1 MNLNELRT
9 LVDYHYWARDRLMQA
24 VEQLTPEQLSLPIAS
39 SFPSVRDTLVHLWGA
54 EVIWL
59 GRWGGHSPTSCP
71 PATTS
76 PISRR
81 SLAHGSEEEAG
92 FARCSSVSART
103 ASSERWNTACSIGK
117 AYVQPFWQM
126 LLHLVNHGSYH
137 RGQVTTML
145 RQLGVQPPKQMDFS
159 AFCRENTAA
168 RRRTIRRI
176 VTRLLL
182 HQVRSAPY

>member
-1 MNLNELRT
+1 MNLSELRT
-9 LVDYHYWARDRLMQA
+9 FVDYHYWARDRLLQA
-24 VEQLTPEQLSLPIAS
+24 VEPLTPEQLSFTIES
-39 SFPSVRDTLVHLWGA
+39 SFASVRDTLVHLWGA

-59 GRWGGHSPTSCP
+59 GRWEGHSPAGL
-71 PATTS
+71 PAGDDLIDLAS
-76 PISRR
+76 IRR
-81 SLAHGSEEEAG
+81 AWAEEETRLRALLEHLG
-92 FARCSSVSART
+92 DDGVMRPMEYRMFD
-103 ASSERWNTACSIGK
+103 GK

-168 RRRTIRRI
+168 R
-176 VTRLLL
+176 
-182 HQVRSAPY
+182 A